1 MILIPLHSLSIQ
13 RLNKK
18 RCLPP
23 EKSIPSH
30 SASSGSADA
39 GTVPLLPAGRDQMQ
53 KALNFPPLRV
63 RLETSCPNPAQAK
76 EPGVDALQQRK
87 RRGGDLCPSWGSV
100 PSLRV
105 TARSSSLEVDVL
117 SQFPWKQEE
126 VGKEMGSECSLPAGR
141 AAAGAGMRWLRVF
154 APKPGGG

>member
-1 MILIPLHSLSIQ
+1 
-13 RLNKK
+13 
-18 RCLPP
+18 
-23 EKSIPSH
+23 
-30 SASSGSADA
+30 
-39 GTVPLLPAGRDQMQ
+39 MQ

-154 APKPGGG
+154 APKPGGGWVREGGERITEPLRAQHSTQMQPKPRGTLQFPLTVCKEYA